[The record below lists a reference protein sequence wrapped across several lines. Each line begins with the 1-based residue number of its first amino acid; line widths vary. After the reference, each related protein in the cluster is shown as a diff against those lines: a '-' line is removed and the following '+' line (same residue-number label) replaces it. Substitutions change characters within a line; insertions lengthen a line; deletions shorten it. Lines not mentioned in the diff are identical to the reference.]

1 MHAHELLVRG
11 ALDRLE
17 AQDIDGYV
25 DCFTG
30 DVVLTNP
37 LGTVS
42 GRVEFRA
49 YHEAFSAF
57 SSHSRRVEH
66 VVVSGDN
73 VAVWTRFGGTVA
85 ATGRSFEVE
94 GCVIFGVRDG
104 LVCSLTEYLDVTPIQ
119 EAFEPR
125 A

>member
-1 MHAHELLVRG
+1 MHANERLVRD

-17 AQDIDGYV
+17 AKDVNGYV
-25 DCFTG
+25 DCFTD

-42 GRVEFRA
+42 GKAELRA
-49 YHEAFSAF
+49 YHAFSAL
-57 SSHSRRVEH
+57 SSHCRRVEH
-66 VVVSGDN
+66 VVVSGDD

-94 GCVIFGVRDG
+94 GCGIFSLRDG